1 MKLKSPFIAMLV
13 SACLGASALFAGTP
27 EQEKAFLEKYKK
39 ALESN
44 DTTTLQSFLYTQGAN
59 PMALQFYT
67 MMQADGAGGTVS
79 NIELVDLTPDDVKK
93 AAATMDGPGGLKMK
107 MPLKPVKKLKITVAK
122 KTGDSTSSSSS
133 ENFVAEKDGKFVI
146 PVPVN
151 AK

>member
-1 MKLKSPFIAMLV
+1 MKLNPCFAATFL

-67 MMQADGAGGTVS
+67 MMQADGAGGTVVK
-79 NIELVDLTPDDVKK
+79 IELVELTPEDVKK
-93 AAATMDGPGGLKMK
+93 AAATMAGPGGLKMRI
-107 MPLKPVKKLKITVAK
+107 PLKPVKKLKITVAK
-122 KTGDSTSSSSS
+122 KTGDSTSSSST
-133 ENFVAEKDGKFVI
+133 ENLVAEKDGKFVI
-146 PVPVN
+146 PVPVT